1 MNRKKFSLIGEISDF
16 DYHGM
21 WGDYISPRPLRDFL
35 AGVTAADEVEIEI
48 NSPGGLVVN
57 GIEMANAIKNCP
69 ARTVAH
75 VTGVA
80 ASMAS
85 VIACACDAIEMEE
98 ASFFMIHDP
107 WGYVQ
112 GNAEELR
119 KEAGKLDQ
127 MKAAIMSF
135 YRGKFKGKTADELAA
150 LMAEE
155 TWYTGSECLAN
166 GLDCTVIASDFKAAA
181 SIANYPF
188 AKVPDA
194 AAKFLKRAP
203 ELTDEG
209 RAELDA
215 ARKKALAAAPSP
227 NAEAGGAAAPTSRAD
242 PCPTSR
248 ADPCPVHG
256 AQAPGSPPDWEA
268 RYKGASKKINE
279 LQGALDAANA
289 ARDKAAAERDEA
301 LSCAER
307 ASARL
312 TEFESQLKAAGFEN
326 LAALTGAVSELKASL
341 DERDQDLAA
350 TREQLDHLKQTRDL
364 LTGAVLTPAAVS
376 YDAKLSAAK
385 TPEAR
390 EELRRQKKAGK
401 IK

>member
-21 WGDYISPRPLRDFL
+21 WGDYNSPRPLRDFL

-98 ASFFMIHDP
+98 ASFLMIHDP
-107 WGYVQ
+107 WGYAQ

-203 ELTDEG
+203 ELTDAG
-209 RAELDA
+209 RAELAA
-215 ARKKALAAAPSP
+215 AREKALAAAPSP
-227 NAEAGGAAAPTSRAD
+227 NAEAGGAAASTSRAD
-242 PCPTSR
+242 PS
-248 ADPCPVHG
+248 PVPG

-289 ARDKAAAERDEA
+289 ERDEA
-301 LSCAER
+301 LSSAER

-312 TEFESQLKAAGFEN
+312 SEFEDQLKAAGFEN